1 MGTAS
6 TDERLTG
13 FLSKFSLGL
22 GTAQIAAPGLVNHLA
37 GVRDDATS
45 RLWQRIVGVRELTAF
60 AAIEAE
66 GARPARALWMRVGG
80 DVKDLVLL
88 TLAFREKRESTPRLI
103 GAIGNVAAI
112 AGLDLYGALRASGV
126 TGKPAE
132 QATEEEAMHVKASIT
147 VRKPRQE
154 VYRFW
159 RDLEN
164 LPSFMDHVESIEGS
178 NGHSHW
184 KVKAPAGTKVE
195 WDAEVVEDRPGEALV
210 WRSIEGSGIQNS
222 GAVRF
227 LDAPRN
233 QGTEV
238 HVEFEYNAPGGKIGE
253 AVAKVFGEEPTQQ
266 AKDDLRRFK
275 QVMET
280 GFVVRSEGSPEGS
293 TARRHIKQRPG
304 QPLAAA
310 PVEPA
315 KEPPGQP
322 VAPPPGEPAQQ
333 RPEPPLADT
342 PVEPAAPPDQPPKR
356 GGLS

>member
-1 MGTAS
+1 VDTAS
-6 TDERLTG
+6 TDQRLAG

-22 GTAQIAAPGLVNHLA
+22 GTAQIAAPGFVNQLA
-37 GVRDDATS
+37 GIRDDATS
-45 RLWQRIVGVRELTAF
+45 RLWQRIVGVRELAAF

-66 GARPARALWMRVGG
+66 KPRPARALWMRVGG
-80 DVKDLVLL
+80 DIKDLTLL
-88 TLAFREKRESTPRLI
+88 ALAYRDKRESAPRLMA
-103 GAIGNVAAI
+103 AIGNVTAI
-112 AGLDLYGALRASGV
+112 AALDLYGALRASGAPE
-126 TGKPAE
+126 KPAE
-132 QATEEEAMHVKASIT
+132 QATEEEAMHVKAAIT

-164 LPSFMDHVESIEGS
+164 LPTFMDHVESVEGS
-178 NGHSHW
+178 NGRSHW
-184 KVKAPAGTKVE
+184 KVKAPVGAKVE
-195 WDAEVVEDRPGEALV
+195 WDAEVIEDRPGEALV
-210 WRSIEGSGIQNS
+210 WRSVEGSGIQNS

-227 LDAPRN
+227 VDAPRD

-238 HVEFEYNAPGGKIGE
+238 HVEFEYDAPGGKVGE

-280 GFVVRSEGSPEGS
+280 GFVVRSEGSPAGS

-304 QPLAAA
+304 QPLATA

-315 KEPPGQP
+315 KQPPGQ
-322 VAPPPGEPAQQ
+322 
-333 RPEPPLADT
+333 PLADT
-342 PVEPAAPPDQPPKR
+342 PVEPDAPPDQPR
-356 GGLS
+356 QEGGPS

>member
-1 MGTAS
+1 MGNAS

-22 GTAQIAAPGLVNHLA
+22 GTAQIAAPGLVNRLA
-37 GVRDDATS
+37 GIRDDATS
-45 RLWQRIVGVRELTAF
+45 RLWQRIVGVREVTAF

-66 GARPARALWMRVGG
+66 GPRPARALWMRVAG
-80 DVKDLVLL
+80 DMKDLTLL
-88 TLAFREKRESTPRLI
+88 ALAYRDKRESAPRLM
-103 GAIGNVAAI
+103 AAVGNVAAI
-112 AGLDLYGALRASGV
+112 AALDLYGALRASGASEE
-126 TGKPAE
+126 PPE
-132 QATEEEAMHVKASIT
+132 QATEEEAMHVKAAIT
-147 VRKPRQE
+147 VRKSRQE

-164 LPSFMDHVESIEGS
+164 LPSFMDHVESIEG
-178 NGHSHW
+178 NGNGRSHW
-184 KVKAPAGTKVE
+184 KVKAPAGAKVE

-227 LDAPRN
+227 VDAPRN

-238 HVEFEYNAPGGKIGE
+238 HIEFEYNAPGGKVGK

-304 QPLAAA
+304 QPLASA

-315 KEPPGQP
+315 KQPPGQP
-322 VAPPPGEPAQQ
+322 AGDVTGEPAKQ
-333 RPEPPLADT
+333 PPTTA
-342 PVEPAAPPDQPPKR
+342 PVEPGAPPDPPPER